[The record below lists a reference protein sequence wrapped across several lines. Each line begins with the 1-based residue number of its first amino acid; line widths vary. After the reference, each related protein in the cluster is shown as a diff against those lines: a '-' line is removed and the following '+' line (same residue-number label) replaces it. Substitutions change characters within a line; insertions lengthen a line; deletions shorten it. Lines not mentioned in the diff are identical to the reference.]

1 MLCLDVYKRQPQ
13 SGDSVEVRYH
23 LKADE
28 VSIRVFG
35 EDQKGVFDIND
46 LKFWNADL
54 SLILMEPWIEG
65 RCIVEYYDNKGWIP
79 VMRNFTRLIIEQIYR
94 QDNPE
99 NKVTL
104 TFINRWR
111 EGAKNLWLFSSQIGY
126 NYCLE
131 DQNFTHE
138 CRERLEN
145 WVLETQDCDGLIVQ
159 MQLLSGKQPDA
170 AGLPVLQLYGQEP
183 FDDKNIQW
191 KTQFMGDA
199 PFSITKNVQ
208 GEWYVHSSCLLYT
221 SRCV

>member
-1 MLCLDVYKRQPQ
+1 MCIRDRYDRGDEIAVKINSGSITAIMPEAWTPQ

-111 EGAKNLWLFSSQIGY
+111 EGAK
-126 NYCLE
+126 
-131 DQNFTHE
+131 
-138 CRERLEN
+138 
-145 WVLETQDCDGLIVQ
+145 
-159 MQLLSGKQPDA
+159 
-170 AGLPVLQLYGQEP
+170 
-183 FDDKNIQW
+183 
-191 KTQFMGDA
+191 
-199 PFSITKNVQ
+199 
-208 GEWYVHSSCLLYT
+208 
-221 SRCV
+221 RCV

>member
-1 MLCLDVYKRQPQ
+1 MCIR
-13 SGDSVEVRYH
+13 DS
-23 LKADE
+23 
-28 VSIRVFG
+28 
-35 EDQKGVFDIND
+35 
-46 LKFWNADL
+46 
-54 SLILMEPWIEG
+54 
-65 RCIVEYYDNKGWIP
+65 
-79 VMRNFTRLIIEQIYR
+79 LIIEQIYR

-208 GEWYVHSSCLLYT
+208 GEWYVHSSVPGIDKDIEVVIAKDVRKLGNSCLLYT